1 MVEVGKITGR
11 TVGTNRDGTDE
22 VTLLQVEVSDA
33 DDIQTVELHRGA
45 GVDVNPPD
53 GSIVVLVRAG
63 NAWQIAATTND
74 NVPPDGLDEGTYEIY
89 ASDSGAKTAKVRC
102 MPDGDVV
109 INDGAQS
116 AVSFPEL
123 KSQFDTLVTDFN
135 NLVTIFNAHV
145 HPGVTAGPGST
156 AITASPGTSS
166 AATIDNSE
174 SDTIKV
180 P

>member
-1 MVEVGKITGR
+1 MVAVGKITGR
-11 TVGTNRDGTDE
+11 TIGKNRDGDSD
-22 VTLLQVEVSDA
+22 VILLQVEVSDA

-45 GVDVNPPD
+45 GVDLNPPD
-53 GSIVVLVRAG
+53 DSIVVLVRAG
-63 NAWQIAATTND
+63 NAWQIAATVND
-74 NVPPDGLDEGTYEIY
+74 NVTPDDLDQGVYEIY
-89 ASDSGAKTAKVRC
+89 ASDSGAKTAKVNLD
-102 MPDGDVV
+102 PGGDVTL
-109 INDGAQS
+109 NDGTQS

-123 KSQFDTLVTDFN
+123 KAQFDTLVTDFN

-156 AITASPGTSS
+156 AVSATPGTSS
-166 AATIDNSE
+166 TATIDGSE